1 MAAAWVRVLVE
12 VGGDVGLDVLFEA
25 EPVGFGLDVSR
36 ERRREGRLT
45 PVVVA

>member
-12 VGGDVGLDVLFEA
+12 VGGDVGLGVLFEA
-25 EPVGFGLDVSR
+25 GFGLDVSR

-45 PVVVA
+45 PVVMS